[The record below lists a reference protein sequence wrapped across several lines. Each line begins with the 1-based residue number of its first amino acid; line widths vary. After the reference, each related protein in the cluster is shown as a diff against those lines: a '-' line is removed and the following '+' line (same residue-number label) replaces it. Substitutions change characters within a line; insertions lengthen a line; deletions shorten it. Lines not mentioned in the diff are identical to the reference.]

1 MASIGNDK
9 GLRRILFVCPKD
21 ASRKTVR
28 LGRMSKRDAEG
39 IKLHVEQLITAS
51 ITGHAL
57 DSKTSQWLREL
68 PDFLHDRMAGVGIV
82 QAREAVRLADFTRRY
97 IDGRTDLKPA
107 SIVKLEQARD
117 ALVSFFDGEKPL
129 RRITAGDAQDWR
141 LSLIKRELS
150 KATVQRL
157 AAMAKQMMGDAVRR
171 HILDDDPFTDLPSGV
186 VATRSTRYVTAD
198 EADRIMDK
206 CPSVQWRLLFAL
218 ARYAG
223 LRIPSESHGLTWDAI
238 DWEQS
243 RMTVKSPKTEQHE
256 GHEERVV
263 PIFPKLMPY
272 LQAAFDEAQEG
283 AEKVITLGLN
293 NLHRNMVRIIRL
305 AGVDAY
311 SKPFHTLRSS
321 CQTELAMTFPDFAV
335 AKWIGN
341 SVRVAD
347 KHYLRM
353 TSDLMDRAAGV
364 ETEAAQNAAQSA
376 SEVTRIEPKSVS
388 EQAAKVRS
396 EHAKLPG
403 KSGSFRSNQN
413 ADSRI
418 RTCDLGLMK
427 TSVTDGKPCDIQ
439 HLRDTDY
446 QGGTESGTLDAE
458 LARLMAVWSSLSPAV
473 REQILSIA
481 EG

>member
-1 MASIGNDK
+1 MNWSINMASIGNDN

-21 ASRKTVR
+21 GSRKTVR

-39 IKLHVEQLITAS
+39 IKLHVEQLITAG

-68 PDFLHDRMAGVGIV
+68 PDVLHDRLAGVGLV

-97 IDGRTDLKPA
+97 IDGRTADLKPA
-107 SIVKLEQARD
+107 SIVKLEQTRD
-117 ALVSFFDGEKPL
+117 ALLSFFDGEKPL

-141 LSLIKRELS
+141 LHLIKRELS

-171 HILDDDPFTDLPSGV
+171 DILEADPFADLPSGV
-186 VATRSTRYVTAD
+186 VATRSTRYVTAE
-198 EADRIMDK
+198 EADRIIEK
-206 CPSVQWRLLFAL
+206 CPSAQWRLLFAL

-223 LRIPSESHGLTWDAI
+223 LRIPSESHSLTWDAI
-238 DWEQS
+238 DWAQS

-256 GHEERVV
+256 GHEERIV
-263 PIFPKLMPY
+263 PIFEKLMPH
-272 LQAAFDEAQEG
+272 LQAAFDEAEDKQT
-283 AEKVITLGLN
+283 KVITLSLN
-293 NLHRNMVRIIRL
+293 NLHRNMVKIIKR

-347 KHYLRM
+347 KHYMRM
-353 TSDLMDRAAGV
+353 TNDLMDRAAGI
-364 ETEAAQNAAQSA
+364 ESEAAQNAAQSA
-376 SEVTRIEPKSVS
+376 SEVTRSEGKSSKEPV
-388 EQAAKVRS
+388 AKGND

-403 KSGSFRSNQN
+403 KSGSFRSIQN
-413 ADSRI
+413 ADRWI
-418 RTCDLGLMK
+418 RTTDLGLMN
-427 TSVTDGKPCDIQ
+427 P
-439 HLRDTDY
+439 
-446 QGGTESGTLDAE
+446 
-458 LARLMAVWSSLSPAV
+458 SL
-473 REQILSIA
+473 
-481 EG
+481 